1 MAEQGTHK
9 PFVVGSTPTLATND
23 IEKIRIKSGFFSM
36 DCMRDDAQVF
46 QFYVGD
52 QGAYLTCESKNSIVR
67 RMATAKLLL
76 ILWSSFS

>member
-23 IEKIRIKSGFFSM
+23 IKNPDLIRFFCM

-46 QFYVGD
+46 QFCVGD